1 MFIAGRHRLVQ
12 LSATA
17 YLMAST
23 ISIQTIMA
31 ANTDQPPA
39 SDSSPISSTPPQEA
53 TPSGTPGNPSKPLEG
68 RVEEQQEESLPAIE
82 AKFRTGTTFD
92 EAALTAQTP
101 DNIWIQTPEWFGGKW
116 HSDTETIN
124 YMYDY
129 KSGASSSSERFMKA
143 VASTTYGM
151 QRSKDGQLWT
161 FVKLPRVAKTE
172 TEFGYAY
179 LYALR
184 EDLLK
189 YSDTKLV
196 IKFFYYEIS
205 TDSNNTIAKVERVSS
220 INTYTQLDEGL
231 VRLKASMKSFDEEGQ
246 PKLLQFSEKV
256 MKQTAPYEEVDQEYG
271 LNLKQLFAEFLK
283 KIGKEDQIPS

>member
-1 MFIAGRHRLVQ
+1 MDIKEHQFLRLIAACLAAGTIGVQ
-12 LSATA
+12 T
-17 YLMAST
+17 T
-23 ISIQTIMA
+23 MA
-31 ANTDQPPA
+31 ANADRTATGESSVSSASPPNA
-39 SDSSPISSTPPQEA
+39 TLSTPGSPYK
-53 TPSGTPGNPSKPLEG
+53 PPLEG

-82 AKFRTGTTFD
+82 DKFRSGTTFD
-92 EAALTAQTP
+92 EAKLTALTP

-116 HSDTETIN
+116 HSETESIS

-129 KSGASSSSERFMKA
+129 KTGMASPAEHIMKA
-143 VASTTYGM
+143 VANTTYGM

-161 FVKLPRVAKTE
+161 FVKLPRIAKTE

-189 YSDTKLV
+189 YTDTKLV
-196 IKFFYYEIS
+196 IKFFYYEIR
-205 TDSNNTIAKVERVSS
+205 TDSNNTILGVERVSS

-256 MKQTAPYEEVDQEYG
+256 LKQTAPYEEVDEYSG
-271 LNLKQLFAEFLK
+271 LNLKQLFVEFLK
-283 KIGKEDQIPS
+283 KSGKEDQIPT